1 MNFNFAMMYIGV
13 VMICAPFILPL
24 LKRRHNGR

>member
-1 MNFNFAMMYIGV
+1 MVAAMSLAMLYVVV

-24 LKRRHNGR
+24 LKRR